1 MPSAVDSTSITRMSV
16 ISELKRRNVLRVAA
30 AYVALA
36 WLVVQV
42 LDTLAPMFGLG
53 EATARL
59 IVIAMAIGLVPV
71 LVVSWLF
78 ELTPEGFR
86 RERDVDHASPASR
99 DSARRLDRIIIGVLA
114 VAVVYFAVDKFVLDP
129 ARDVEI
135 ATQAAE
141 QARDEALLGSFGDRS
156 IAVMP
161 FADMSP
167 DRDQAYFSD
176 GVAEEI
182 INLLSKVQDLRVIS
196 RSSAFSFRGQDIPV
210 SEIAAQLDVRYIMEG
225 SVRRAGDALRITAQ
239 MIDARTDTQLW
250 SENFDRRFDDVFA
263 IQDEIAAEVVKKL
276 EVEMSGDMP
285 ASRVVDPESYTLY
298 LEAKS
303 RVNQQ
308 TKTDT
313 AAAEKLIEEALA
325 IDDLNVDAWLLY
337 WNINSQKVI
346 FEGLSWPEWAL
357 ITRHA
362 VEEALE
368 IDPRNVTARAYMA
381 RLSFEAMSSWEGE
394 AQATAYAM
402 SLNPVDADFNG
413 NTGGYLTSLGRAEM
427 AIPYYQF
434 AAERDPLAARRWRGL
449 MIGYFQ
455 AGRYAEALEAN
466 ARLRKI
472 VGNEGGLWYRGMM
485 YLMLDDLDSAL
496 ACVEEWAAA
505 NPDSIYSHHGLAVV
519 HLALGN
525 EDLVLQ
531 NLEKLEQAEKNAAIL
546 ASAYA
551 WLGRYDEALDLLDAE
566 ISPPQKFGPSGMGES
581 PLYPGLHDHP
591 RFKALIRK
599 QGTDDEAIAAM
610 QLEKLF
616 PGPGLPPE
624 IPVAP
629 P

>member
-1 MPSAVDSTSITRMSV
+1 MSL
-16 ISELKRRNVLRVAA
+16 ISELRRRNVLRVAT
-30 AYVALA
+30 AYIAVA

-42 LDTLAPMFGLG
+42 LDTLAPLFGIS
-53 EATARL
+53 EASARI
-59 IVIAMAIGLVPV
+59 IVIVLAIGFVPV
-71 LVVSWLF
+71 VIVSWLF
-78 ELTPEGFR
+78 ELTPEGLK
-86 RERDVDHASPASR
+86 REGEVDHAAPAIR
-99 DSARRLDRIIIGVLA
+99 DSAKRLDRIIIAVLA
-114 VAVVYFAVDKFVLDP
+114 VAVVYFAFDKFVLDP
-129 ARDVEI
+129 ARDAEL
-135 ATQAAE
+135 ASEAAE

-167 DRDQAYFSD
+167 GRDQAYFSD
-176 GVAEEI
+176 GVSEEI
-182 INLLSKVQDLRVIS
+182 INLLSRIQDLRVIS
-196 RSSAFSFRGQDIPV
+196 RSSAFSFRGQDIAV

-263 IQDEIAAEVVKKL
+263 IQDEIAAEVVNKL
-276 EVEMSGDMP
+276 EVELAGEMP
-285 ASRVVDPESYTLY
+285 ASRVVDPESYALY
-298 LEAKS
+298 LEARS

-308 TKTDT
+308 TSTDT

-325 IDDLNVDAWLLY
+325 IDELNLDAWLLY

-368 IDPRNVTARAYMA
+368 IDPLNITARAYMA
-381 RLSFEAMSSWEGE
+381 RLSFEAMSTWEGE

-402 SLNPVDADFNG
+402 SLDPMDADFNG
-413 NTGGYLTSLGRAEM
+413 NTGRYLTSLGRAEM
-427 AIPYYQF
+427 AIPYYEF

-449 MIGYFQ
+449 MIAYLQ

-472 VGNEGGLWYRGMM
+472 IGNEGGLWYRGMM
-485 YLMLDDLDSAL
+485 YLMLDDLDNAL

-505 NPDSIYSHHGLAVV
+505 NPHSIYSYHGLIVV

-525 EDLVLQ
+525 EDLVSQ
-531 NLEKLEQAEKNAAIL
+531 NLENLEQAEKNAALL

-551 WLGRYDEALDLLDAE
+551 WLGRHDEALDLLDS
-566 ISPPQKFGPSGMGES
+566 IITPPQNFGPSGIGES
-581 PLYPGLHDHP
+581 PLYPGLHGHP
-591 RFKALIRK
+591 RFKALLGK
-599 QGTDDEAIAAM
+599 QGTGDDAIAAM

-624 IPVAP
+624 IPIAP